1 MSRGKLGFRERDFEM
16 DALKATD
23 VCRSYGRQ
31 KVLDG
36 FSLALAPGEFA
47 ALMGPSGSGKS
58 TFLNVAAGL
67 ICADSGKVEIGGCD
81 ITAMGDGVATRFRRR
96 HVGVVFQA
104 HNLLKAYTVSENIA
118 MPVRLDRRKIDADR
132 LSHLVAA
139 LGLSGLEKKLPA
151 ELSGGERQRVA
162 IARALFAQPDVI
174 LADEPTGNLD
184 MSSTRSICELL
195 KTLNETE
202 RSAILVV
209 THDPVVAASADTVHF
224 LKDGRV
230 EASFPTDND
239 PAKVSRRYLETYG

>member
-1 MSRGKLGFRERDFEM
+1 M

-36 FSLALAPGEFA
+36 FNLTLAPGEFA
-47 ALMGPSGSGKS
+47 ALMGPSGSGKT

-67 ICADSGKVEIGGCD
+67 VSADSGKVEVGGAD
-81 ITAMGDGVATRFRRR
+81 VTAMGDGAATKFRRR

-104 HNLLKAYTVSENIA
+104 YNLLEAYTVAENIV
-118 MPVRLDRRKIDADR
+118 MPVRLDRGKVDR
-132 LSHLVAA
+132 ARLAGLVEA
-139 LGLSGLEKKLPA
+139 LGLAGLERKRPA

-184 MSSTRSICELL
+184 MTSAKSICGLL
-195 KTLNETE
+195 KSLNAAE

-209 THDPVVAASADTVHF
+209 THDPVVAASATTVHF
-224 LKDGRV
+224 LKEGRV
-230 EASFPTDND
+230 VASFPSEHDAAN
-239 PAKVSRRYLETYG
+239 VSRRYLETYG